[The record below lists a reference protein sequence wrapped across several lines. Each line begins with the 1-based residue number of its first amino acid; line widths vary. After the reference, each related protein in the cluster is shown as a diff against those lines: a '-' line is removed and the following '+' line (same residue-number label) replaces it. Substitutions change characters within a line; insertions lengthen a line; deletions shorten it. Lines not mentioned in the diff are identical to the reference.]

1 MFILPLYSDKKKC
14 IQFVNMVYYKKSNYN
29 QYNHC
34 NHISSTV
41 CFMVQ
46 SKVASLRR
54 NIDHLFW
61 WELSLFS
68 KCHFA
73 FLSLR
78 SFDLWCGS
86 FKTKF
91 EKKKI
96 CFHIFRR
103 QHYMI
108 IGWVNRLEHV
118 KYLIIECK
126 WQHCNGAC
134 WLFCWQKGSLKTQLT
149 LFKQRQFFDDIRG
162 LTI

>member
-108 IGWVNRLEHV
+108 IGWVNRF
-118 KYLIIECK
+118 
-126 WQHCNGAC
+126 NTSST
-134 WLFCWQKGSLKTQLT
+134 WLLNVSGSTVTALVDCFVDRKDHLKHS
-149 LFKQRQFFDDIRG
+149 
-162 LTI
+162 